1 MRDRYHR
8 QTLLPQVGEAGD
20 QRLARAHAVI
30 VGIGALGTVSAQI
43 LVRAGV
49 GTVTLIDRDVVERTN
64 LQRQVLFD
72 EHDAHN
78 ATPKSLAAASRL
90 RAINSD
96 VRIRAAVCDVH
107 HTNAASLLGFEPAAH
122 ATPIDDDRAH
132 EPLPPPSVIIDG
144 TDNVETRLLIN
155 DISVSRR
162 TPWVY
167 AGAVS
172 SEARLCV
179 FDPRDGSRPC
189 FRCLFPDVPPPGA
202 LATCDTAGVFAP
214 TTSLAGSWQ
223 AGEAIKLLLGD
234 RAAASPHML
243 SIDLMTSAMRTIDV
257 TGARDPECPC
267 CARADFAYLEG
278 GAGSRTESLCGRDAV
293 QIAPRDAHAIDLV
306 MLSESLRSVAEVR
319 ASRFVLRARLRD
331 EAIEL
336 SVFPDG
342 RAIVGGTDSPERAR
356 AVYARYVGA

>member
-1 MRDRYHR
+1 MRERYHR
-8 QTLLPQVGEAGD
+8 QTLLPHVGDAGD
-20 QRLARAHAVI
+20 QRLARAHAVV
-30 VGIGALGTVSAQI
+30 VGSGALGTVSAQL

-72 EHDAHN
+72 ENDAHN
-78 ATPKSLAAASRL
+78 AAPKALAAAARL

-96 VRIRAAVCDVH
+96 VRIRAGLCDLH
-107 HTNAASLLGFEPAAH
+107 HTNAASALGFEPAKPG
-122 ATPIDDDRAH
+122 TPIDDERAH
-132 EPLPPPSVIIDG
+132 EPLPTPGVIVDG

-155 DISVSRR
+155 DASVKHRV
-162 TPWVY
+162 PWVY

-179 FDPRDGSRPC
+179 FDPRDAARPC
-189 FRCLFPDVPPPGA
+189 FRCLFPDVPAPGA
-202 LATCDTAGVFAP
+202 LATCDTAGVFGP
-214 TTSLAGSWQ
+214 TTSLAASWQ

-234 RAAASPHML
+234 LATPSPSML
-243 SIDLMTSAMRTIDV
+243 SIDLMTNALRTIDISH
-257 TGARDPECPC
+257 ARDPGCPC
-267 CARADFAYLEG
+267 CAHADFAYLDG
-278 GAGSRTESLCGRDAV
+278 RAGSRTESLCGRDAV
-293 QIAPRDAHAIDLV
+293 QIAPSDAHAIDLV
-306 MLSESLRSVAEVR
+306 VLSESLRSVAEVN

-331 EAIEL
+331 EPIEL

-356 AVYARYVGA
+356 ALYARYVGA